1 MNRSITLAAALL
13 TACGATYPVPAQQL
27 ADTQSAQ
34 RSAEEVGAKTNPT
47 AQLHLQLAREQ
58 VAKANALMK
67 EDENRRADFMLLRA
81 KADAELALALAHEQ
95 RSKLA
100 AEQAA
105 EKAQAQTK
113 TNTLQGAPR

>member
-1 MNRSITLAAALL
+1 MKLPITLTAMFLA
-13 TACGATYPVPAQQL
+13 ACGGTYPVPAQQL
-27 ADTQSAQ
+27 ADTRSAQ
-34 RSAEEVGAKTNPT
+34 RSAEEVGAESDPT

-58 VAKANALMK
+58 MDKANALMK
-67 EDENRRADFMLLRA
+67 EDENRRAELMLIRA

-100 AEQAA
+100 AQQAA
-105 EKAQAQTK
+105 EKSDAQTK